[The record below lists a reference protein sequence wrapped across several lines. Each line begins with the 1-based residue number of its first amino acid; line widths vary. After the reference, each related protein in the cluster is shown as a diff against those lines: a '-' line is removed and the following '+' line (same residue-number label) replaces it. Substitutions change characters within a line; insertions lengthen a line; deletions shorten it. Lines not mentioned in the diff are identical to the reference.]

1 MNGELTWYPHS
12 FSGAGKVSARLRNLH
27 WTGNE
32 TSSPPLQSPPDTH
45 PRKLPAMEISIDDL
59 LFKGKQIGHLE
70 LAGYPEGQD
79 WRLRRLHISNP
90 DGSITGDGLWQ
101 GAQTQTRINLLM
113 EISNAG
119 KILARS
125 GYPNTVKNGSG
136 KLAANLLWNGPPDD
150 FNYATLNGTLKL
162 DTGKGQFLKMDP
174 GIGKLL
180 GILSLQALPKRITL
194 DFTDV
199 FSSGFEFDNING
211 NATLN
216 NGVMQTRDLH
226 IEGSSAKVT
235 MKGQVNLNDETQNLR
250 VEVLPTLG
258 SSVSMLSAFAGGPV
272 VGIGALIVNKV
283 LGNPLDK
290 LISFEYNISGTWSDP
305 NVIKVGETP
314 VKVLPAAKPAQT
326 N

>member
-1 MNGELTWYPHS
+1 M
-12 FSGAGKVSARLRNLH
+12 
-27 WTGNE
+27 
-32 TSSPPLQSPPDTH
+32 DT
-45 PRKLPAMEISIDDL
+45 
-59 LFKGKQIGHLE
+59 
-70 LAGYPEGQD
+70 
-79 WRLRRLHISNP
+79 
-90 DGSITGDGLWQ
+90 
-101 GAQTQTRINLLM
+101 
-113 EISNAG
+113 
-119 KILARS
+119 
-125 GYPNTVKNGSG
+125 
-136 KLAANLLWNGPPDD
+136 
-150 FNYATLNGTLKL
+150 
-162 DTGKGQFLKMDP
+162 

-211 NATLN
+211 NATLK
-216 NGVMQTRDLH
+216 NGVMQTQDLH
-226 IEGSSAKVT
+226 IDGSSAKVT
-235 MKGQVNLNDETQNLR
+235 MKGSVNLNDETQNLR

-290 LISFEYNISGTWSDP
+290 LMSFEYNVSGTWSEP

-314 VKVLPAAKPAQT
+314 VKALPAAKPAQT